1 MTSLNSCT
9 DKSLCHLD
17 KSSRDV
23 VESDVKT
30 LEDKLPKE
38 LSRLESQVAGHSFDN
53 EKQTIGMLRAPLG
66 RVLKPITKPHL
77 GDREISFYENLQN
90 SCDET
95 ILELK
100 NYVPK
105 YFGTTEILFSDKNIK
120 FVVLQDITEGMAEP
134 CVMDIKIGKRTWDP
148 LASEE
153 KRISEEKKY
162 ARSKEAYGFCIT
174 GFQVY
179 CLSSG
184 ELKKFDKNYGKTLT
198 PEAVVEALKIF
209 LNVTPQRPA
218 CRQLIVKLLSLLWK
232 ILVIFRKQE
241 NFRFYS
247 SSILIAYDARRLRYY
262 QRFENDDKNKSSI
275 NCQRAK
281 SFSST
286 LSTSGTKDKNSDKG
300 YSPKESSQNIQHLRR
315 KVLERTR
322 LLKRSVSLQ
331 FGIKDCSNSFE
342 REDTHRKVSL
352 LQRSD
357 SYGPDS
363 RIDKLCR
370 THSHAHNFDQEIAN
384 MKEDYAALLNEL
396 SSTYEDKQN
405 WVRVNMIDFT
415 HVFPAPNETA
425 GLDHNY
431 LEGIE
436 NLIKL
441 FETFLIQ
448 REGCTL
454 TLDTK
459 DDDGSNSGSS
469 DSGSSSNS
477 SINNNNNI
485 IIM

>member
-1 MTSLNSCT
+1 MIRT
-9 DKSLCHLD
+9 
-17 KSSRDV
+17 
-23 VESDVKT
+23 
-30 LEDKLPKE
+30 KE
-38 LSRLESQVAGHSFDN
+38 R
-53 EKQTIGMLRAPLG
+53 IGMLRAPLG

-77 GDREISFYENLQN
+77 GEREISFYENLQN

-105 YFGTTEILFSDKNIK
+105 YFGTTEILYSDKNVK

-134 CVMDIKIGKRTWDP
+134 CVMDVKIGKRTWDP

-162 ARSKEAYGFCIT
+162 AQSKEAYGFCIT

-179 CLSSG
+179 CLSGG

-198 PEAVVEALKIF
+198 PQAVVEALKIF

-262 QRFENDDKNKSSI
+262 QRFGNDDKKKSSI

-286 LSTSGTKDKNSDKG
+286 LSSSGTNDKNLEKG
-300 YSPKESSQNIQHLRR
+300 SSSSSKESSQNIQDLRR

-342 REDTHRKVSL
+342 RDNTYREVSL

-363 RIDKLCR
+363 KIDKLCR
-370 THSHAHNFDQEIAN
+370 THSHVNNFDQEIAN
-384 MKEDYAALLNEL
+384 MKEEYVALLNEL

-448 REGCTL
+448 KEGYTL
-454 TLDTK
+454 TLDT
-459 DDDGSNSGSS
+459 
-469 DSGSSSNS
+469 
-477 SINNNNNI
+477 
-485 IIM
+485 